1 MLLIK
6 FEFFIATSENLIL
19 IPSSDLLFIK
29 LELFI
34 KTFAECI
41 DICPEK

>member
-1 MLLIK
+1 MLFIN
-6 FEFFIATSENLIL
+6 FEFFISTSENLML
-19 IPSSDLLFIK
+19 IPSSDLLFKK

-41 DICPEK
+41 EICPEK